1 MPELKSEMDWVEKS
15 GTIQKRIGSL
25 KLLAELNT
33 ARVELLHLTEKNWKL
48 ALTDSCPVYYKVRK
62 RMKVSW
68 LRTIFHPRLKS
79 CHSLNIYVST

>member
-33 ARVELLHLTEKNWKL
+33 ARVELLHLTEKN
-48 ALTDSCPVYYKVRK
+48 
-62 RMKVSW
+62 
-68 LRTIFHPRLKS
+68 
-79 CHSLNIYVST
+79 